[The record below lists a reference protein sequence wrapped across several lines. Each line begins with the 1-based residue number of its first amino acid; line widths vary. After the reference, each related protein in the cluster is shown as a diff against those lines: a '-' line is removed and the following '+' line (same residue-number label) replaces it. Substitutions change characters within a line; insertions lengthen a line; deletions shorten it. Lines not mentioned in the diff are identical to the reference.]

1 MTKPDSE
8 SEDREMAAR
17 LEKLS
22 GALENARQTAG
33 ADKARR
39 DGAQAS
45 AEGTGRAMSLAFR
58 VMSEFVAGVVVG
70 CLLGWQL
77 DEWLSTTPLF
87 LIVFLA
93 LGTAAGFWNVYRLAM
108 GSTGAK
114 VPGSQ
119 NAGSQGPDSKDK

>member
-8 SEDREMAAR
+8 SEDRELAAR

-22 GALENARQTAG
+22 GALDSARQTAG
-33 ADKARR
+33 TDKARR
-39 DGAQAS
+39 ESAQAS

-58 VMSEFVAGVVVG
+58 VMSEFVAGVIVG
-70 CLLGWQL
+70 CLIGWQI
-77 DEWLSTTPLF
+77 DEWFSTTPLF

-108 GSTGAK
+108 GPTVGK
-114 VPGSQ
+114 GPGSQ
-119 NAGSQGPDSKDK
+119 DSGPKGSGSKDI